1 MIIALV
7 LVLALSVFFAVIFY
21 KRTKQMESELGL
33 LKMKILELSRKRT
46 DFVANVSHE
55 LKTPLT
61 SIQGFAETLK
71 NGALQDSQKANQF
84 LDKILDHTQR
94 LDRLIHDILDLSRLE
109 ATDQHLAFEEIP
121 MNEFLR
127 GIRDFFILR
136 LEEKSQ
142 SLVIDNEV
150 EELKADRHLLE
161 QAFSNLIANA
171 HRYCPEG
178 AIIEVKGFYDQEGGE
193 RLAIFEVIDNGPGI
207 SASDLPR
214 IFERFYRADKSRN
227 RAFGGTGLGLA
238 IVKHITMSH
247 GGGVAASN
255 NANGGMRF
263 QMRFP
268 EVRN

>member
-1 MIIALV
+1 VITILV
-7 LVLALSVFFAVIFY
+7 LLFALTTLLSIIFY
-21 KRTKQMESELGL
+21 KRSKKFEDGIAL
-33 LKMKILELSRKRT
+33 LKMQVLELSRKRT

-71 NGALQDSQKANQF
+71 NGALEDSEKATQF
-84 LDKILDHTQR
+84 LDKILDHTER

-109 ATDQHLAFEEIP
+109 ATDEHLSTEQIP
-121 MNEFLR
+121 MDEFLKSLR
-127 GIRDFFILR
+127 ELFALR
-136 LEEKSQ
+136 LEQKSQ

-150 EELKADRHLLE
+150 KELRADRHLLE

-171 HRYCPEG
+171 HRYCHEG
-178 AIIEVKGFYDQEGGE
+178 AIIEVRGYYHPEAGGSV
-193 RLAIFEVIDNGPGI
+193 AIFEVIDNGPGI

-238 IVKHITMSH
+238 IVKHIVMSH
-247 GGGVAASN
+247 GGRVAAFN
-255 NANGGMRF
+255 NTQGGMRF
-263 QMRFP
+263 QMTFP
-268 EVRN
+268 EAKK